1 MFKLLIAASG
11 SKANATLVIH
21 NQKAV
26 LIDCGTSYKALCQT
40 LTQAGLSPLCIS
52 AVLVTH
58 SHSDHTKGLA
68 TLSKKLSVPFYSGVD
83 ICGCKKL
90 CDGLDVGGMHI
101 TGFCCSHDVDCVGY
115 KIEADG
121 KTLAVATDT
130 GVVTD
135 CMLEQMTGCEAVML
149 ECNHDPEMLRSG
161 PYPFQLKQR
170 IASPEGHLSNGD
182 CAKTIT
188 HLAANG
194 TKIAVLAHLSETNN
208 TPLVAM
214 HTVRCELA
222 KYGLENDVKLYCAD
236 SLTQIEI

>member
-21 NQKAV
+21 NESAV
-26 LIDCGTSYKALCQT
+26 LIDCGTSYKALCEA
-40 LTQAGLSPLCIS
+40 LGKAGLLPSCIS

-83 ICGCKKL
+83 ICGCERF
-90 CDGLDVGGMHI
+90 CEGLDIGGMHI
-101 TGFCCSHDVDCVGY
+101 TGFACCHDVDCVGY
-115 KIEADG
+115 KISADG

-135 CMLEQMTGCEAVML
+135 CMILEMKGCDAVML
-149 ECNHDPEMLRSG
+149 ECNHDPDMLKDG
-161 PYPFQLKQR
+161 PYPYQLKQR
-170 IASPEGHLSNGD
+170 IASREGHLSNPD
-182 CAKTIT
+182 CARVIT
-188 HLAANG
+188 YLAAHG
-194 TKIAVLAHLSETNN
+194 TKKAVLAHLSETNN
-208 TPLVAM
+208 TPLVAY
-214 HTVRCELA
+214 HTVYSELA
-222 KYGLENDVKLYCAD
+222 KYGFEKNIELYCAD

>member
-21 NQKAV
+21 NEKAV
-26 LIDCGTSYKALCQT
+26 LIDCGTSYKALCET
-40 LTQAGLSPLCIS
+40 LKSAGLEPSVIS

-68 TLSKKLSVPFYSGVD
+68 TLAKKLSVPFYSGVD
-83 ICGCKKL
+83 VCGCDRF
-90 CDGLDVGGMHI
+90 CEGVEIGGMKI
-101 TGFCCSHDVDCVGY
+101 NSFCCSHDVDCVGY
-115 KIEADG
+115 KISADG

-130 GVVTD
+130 GVVTE
-135 CMLEQMTGCEAVML
+135 CMLGELTGCDAVML
-149 ECNHDPEMLRSG
+149 ECNHDPEMLKNG

-170 IASPEGHLSNGD
+170 IASKEGHLSNGD

-188 HLAANG
+188 HLAHTG
-194 TKIAVLAHLSETNN
+194 TTTAVLAHLSETNN

-214 HTVRCELA
+214 HTVRSELER
-222 KYGLENDVKLYCAD
+222 YGLENNIKLYCAD

>member
-1 MFKLLIAASG
+1 MFKLLVAASG

-21 NQKAV
+21 NENAV
-26 LIDCGTSYKALCQT
+26 LIDCGMSYKALGET
-40 LTQAGLSPLCIS
+40 LAKAGLTLSCIS

-83 ICGCKKL
+83 ICGCL
-90 CDGLDVGGMHI
+90 RMCGGIDIGGMHI
-101 TGFCCSHDVDCVGY
+101 TSFECCHDVDCVGY
-115 KIEADG
+115 KISADG

-135 CMLEQMTGCEAVML
+135 CMILEMKGCDAVML
-149 ECNHDPEMLRSG
+149 ECNHDPDMLKEG

-170 IASPEGHLSNGD
+170 IASREGHLSNPD
-182 CAKTIT
+182 CARVIT
-188 HLAANG
+188 YLAAHG
-194 TKIAVLAHLSETNN
+194 TKKAVLAHLSETNN
-208 TPLVAM
+208 MPLVAM
-214 HTVRCELA
+214 HTVYSTLA
-222 KYGLENDVKLYCAD
+222 KYGYEKDIELCCAE